1 MTYNIKTGK
10 EIKLKLNP
18 PKTYTKY
25 LIKLISLVL
34 YWVIIL
40 QKIHTPPD

>member
-1 MTYNIKTGK
+1 MTYYIKTGK

-25 LIKLISLVL
+25 LIKPISLVL
-34 YWVIIL
+34 YWVIPE
-40 QKIHTPPD
+40 KIHTPPH